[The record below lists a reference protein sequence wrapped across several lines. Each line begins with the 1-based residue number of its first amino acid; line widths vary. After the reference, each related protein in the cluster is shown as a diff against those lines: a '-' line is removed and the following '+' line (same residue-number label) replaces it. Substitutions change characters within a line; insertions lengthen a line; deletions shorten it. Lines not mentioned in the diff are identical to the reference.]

1 MSDITSWQVEAE
13 AAEYYE
19 ANLVPALMTPWA
31 VATATAAGIRPGDRV
46 LDVACGTGVAT
57 RAASALAG
65 PGARVV
71 GFDLN
76 QGMLAVARRVRG
88 DLEWRQGDAAAMP
101 FADGEFDRVLC
112 QFGLMFMPDR
122 AAALAEMRRVLAPGG
137 GLGLTVWGPIETS
150 PPYAR
155 QAEIVERLV
164 GNAAAAIVRAPFV
177 LSDPGPL
184 VAMVEAAGFDS
195 VQLETRLGEVVY
207 PSIDGF
213 LAGEV
218 DATPLAAAIRATA
231 PDREDQVRAEIRE
244 AVRPFDRDDMVR
256 FPCDAHLISA
266 RVTAP

>member
-1 MSDITSWQVEAE
+1 MSDITSWQLEAA

-19 ANLVPALMTPWA
+19 ANLVPALMLPWA
-31 VATATAAGIRPGDRV
+31 VATATAAGVRPGDRV

-76 QGMLAVARRVRG
+76 HGMLAVARRVRG
-88 DLEWRQGDAAAMP
+88 DLEWSQGDASNMP
-101 FADGEFDRVLC
+101 FSTGEFDRVLC

-122 AAALAEMRRVLAPGG
+122 TAVLGEMRRVLAAGG
-137 GLGLTVWGPIETS
+137 GLGLAVWGPIENS
-150 PPYAR
+150 PPYAQ
-155 QAEIVERLV
+155 QAEIVGRLV
-164 GNAAAAIVRAPFV
+164 GDAAAAIVRAPFA
-177 LSDPGPL
+177 LSDPDPL
-184 VAMVEAAGFDS
+184 VAMVEAAGFDE
-195 VQLETRLGEVVY
+195 VRCETRLGEVVY

-231 PDREDQVRAEIRE
+231 PDRDERVRAEIRA
-244 AVRPFDRDDMVR
+244 AVQPFDRDGMVR
-256 FPCDAHLISA
+256 FPCEAHLISA
-266 RVTAP
+266 RLR